1 MKKMIFIVAC
11 LIAEANAQLAVPLTL
26 EAAYEN
32 AIQNYPLVKQRDLIK
47 QTTGLS
53 IENINK
59 GYLPQFNI
67 SAQASYQSA
76 VTSIS
81 IPLPGITIQPPSKD
95 QYKLVAEVNQLIYDG
110 GLMNEQKK
118 IQTLSEKLEEEKI
131 NVELYRLYERINQ
144 LFLGILL
151 LEEQIRQID
160 LVQNDIQTGINK
172 VTAQV
177 NNGVSFKSNL
187 NVLKAEY
194 LKNEQ
199 RLIELQSN
207 KNGLLD
213 MLGLFINQSLPP
225 TTKLERPAM
234 LLLAETPPIQRPELN
249 LFSYQQ
255 NLISGQEKI
264 IQAKNLPK
272 AGWFL
277 QGGYGRPGLNFLKNE
292 FAFFYTTGL
301 RINWSLSGLYTQK
314 REQQQL
320 NINKKIVEL
329 QKETF
334 LLNTNSQLLQVKAEM
349 LKWKQLIEKDKEII
363 QLRENIKAAAQ
374 SQLDNGVITA
384 NDFLREVNAADLARQ
399 SLIIHEMQ
407 GLQAQINYKTVAGI
421 NK

>member
-32 AIQNYPLVKQRDLIK
+32 AIQNYPLLKQRDLIK

-131 NVELYRLYERINQ
+131 NVELYKLYERINQ

-407 GLQAQINYKTVAGI
+407 GLQAQINYKTVAGL

>member
-131 NVELYRLYERINQ
+131 NVELYKLYERINQ

>member
-131 NVELYRLYERINQ
+131 NVELYKLYERINQ

-225 TTKLERPAM
+225 TTKLERPSM
-234 LLLAETPPIQRPELN
+234 LLFAENPSIQRPELN

>member
-131 NVELYRLYERINQ
+131 NVELYKLYERINQ

-225 TTKLERPAM
+225 TTKLERPSM
-234 LLLAETPPIQRPELN
+234 LLFAENPPIQRPELN

-407 GLQAQINYKTVAGI
+407 GLQAQINYKTVAGL

>member
-32 AIQNYPLVKQRDLIK
+32 AIQNYPLLKQRDLIK

-131 NVELYRLYERINQ
+131 NVELYKLYERINQ